1 MEPRQGLGRG
11 PALTPVDQQLCLAQ
25 HLAARVVGQARV
37 DTRVVL
43 GHVPEYQG
51 VGGPFLLLAEP
62 GVSSQLGA
70 VLETWEAIS
79 SPWGTP
85 APRPSLT
92 FRERRAQSRGGF
104 TPRPS
109 RRQALTQ
116 AWPYLVPGHCGLRV
130 ALNDSLELR
139 RTATLGLHVLNGDLH
154 GRGAWGGG
162 SSRWAGARLC
172 PPQPILG

>member
-70 VLETWEAIS
+70 VLETWEGGEAIS

-85 APRPSLT
+85 APWPSLT
-92 FRERRAQSRGGF
+92 FGEYCAQSRGGV
-104 TPRPS
+104 TSRPS
-109 RRQALTQ
+109 HR
-116 AWPYLVPGHCGLRV
+116 
-130 ALNDSLELR
+130 
-139 RTATLGLHVLNGDLH
+139 
-154 GRGAWGGG
+154 
-162 SSRWAGARLC
+162 
-172 PPQPILG
+172 